1 MIESS
6 GGGIL
11 APDYASEWKSRRTLL
26 KGLGLGALLFS
37 PLMRSLAARAAGQ
50 GKPKLLIMYTPNGF
64 HMNKMT
70 ANRAGAGANPNAPRF
85 ADSLSPLVPY
95 ASSMLVLKNLDSTLQ
110 TEGFSPSHEQQA
122 ALLTGFS
129 TKMNNGNKHF
139 QNAQG
144 PSIDWTIA
152 KALGQ
157 EPLGLGVMFNPR
169 NSYKHL
175 WSGMNT
181 PNDPVNDPRQ
191 LLTTLFPGTGASP
204 PASSGGLTPAN
215 QQARCQLL
223 RDSLLED
230 SRTLGKRLGTE
241 DRASLEPYIESMEA
255 LKCTVAAPP
264 PPVATCNRPVIDA
277 GINFGDNAQ
286 WKRRAMANLDVII
299 AAFQCGYRDVASLS
313 FANAVSGANVHDVTI
328 DSHHHWSHSNENK
341 LNAGQTIAKIDFA
354 YAQFYADMLGK
365 FQAAGLLDDV
375 CVLWISEL
383 VDGNAH
389 NQDNRQWL
397 LGGGGAGK
405 LKTGNVVTFAGGS
418 KDRCT
423 NKLCTTLANVMGLN
437 LKTFGD
443 PTLTTEGPLAGV
455 LA

>member
-1 MIESS
+1 MTDSTGTS
-6 GGGIL
+6 IL
-11 APDYASEWKSRRTLL
+11 SPQYVSELKSRRALL

-64 HMNKMT
+64 HMDKMT
-70 ANRAGAGANPNAPRF
+70 ANKMGAGANPNVPVF
-85 ADSLSPLVPY
+85 ANSLSPLNPY
-95 ASSMLVLKNLDSTLQ
+95 ASSMLVLKNLDSTLD
-110 TEGFSPSHEQQA
+110 TDGFARSHEQQA

-157 EPLGLGVMFNPR
+157 EPLGLGVMFNP
-169 NSYKHL
+169 NNTYKHL
-175 WSGMNT
+175 WAGKDT

-191 LLTTLFPGTGASP
+191 LVNTLFPLANASS
-204 PASSGGLTPAN
+204 PASASNLTLEKE
-215 QQARCQLL
+215 QARCQLL

-230 SRTLGKRLGTE
+230 SRTLGRRLGTE
-241 DRASLEPYIESMEA
+241 DRARLEPYIESMES
-255 LKCTVAAPP
+255 LKCTLEAPP
-264 PPVATCNRPVIDA
+264 PPLTTCTRPVVDKNID
-277 GINFGDNAQ
+277 FGNSAQ
-286 WKRRAMANLDVII
+286 WRARAMANLEVII
-299 AAFQCGYRDVASLS
+299 AAFRCGYRDVASLS
-313 FANAVSGANVHDVTI
+313 FANGVAGDNIHDVKI
-328 DSHHHWSHSNENK
+328 QSHHHWSHTNEHN
-341 LNAGQTIAKIDFA
+341 LNPALTIEKIDTA
-354 YAQFYADMLGK
+354 YAQFYADMLGR
-365 FQAAGLLDDV
+365 FQAAGLLEDV

-383 VDGNAH
+383 VDGNGH

-405 LKTGNVVTFAGGS
+405 LKTGNVLTFAGGA

-423 NKLCTTLANVMGLN
+423 NKLCTTLANVMGLS

-443 PTLTTEGPLAGV
+443 PNLTTEGPLTGV